1 MKIMLVAF
9 LVIAA
14 IPDWVPARWMSG
26 DPKTIDLIAQTPIN
40 CVLLERK
47 SWSEAF
53 AQQAAKRGIATL
65 GVVRPG
71 GDPLEAARQ
80 AVAEKFYGV
89 VLEGDFD
96 PASANRVRK
105 VLADSRVTLI
115 ELTSRDRLRFDS
127 NEPVVGTYQGLW
139 PGVEDQNAA
148 DAKSAPSGAP
158 WIDTNT
164 GFLRFARASTDKP
177 IWMAN
182 QPPPK
187 DDLPIARYLQAIGD
201 SAMTGA
207 HWVVAL
213 DPGFN
218 RRLLAGDA
226 KALKDWLLIGSNL
239 RYYEEH
245 KDWRAARPHSQL
257 ALVEDASS
265 GALLSGGILDMIAV
279 KHTPVLPVPVPK
291 LHDDSM
297 RGATM
302 AVNVDPSSLNDHQ
315 KEILK
320 SFTSHGGT
328 LLTGPPGWKFPEAKP
343 GQITLEKGDLDK
355 LDEIWKELNSMT
367 GRKNLGA
374 RLFNV
379 STMLSDLTESPD
391 GKSVILQL
399 VNYSDYPVE
408 NITVHLLG
416 KFQHA
421 RLYRPDAP
429 PKDVAPYEVEEGTG
443 VDIDN
448 MSTLAT
454 LVLQ

>member
-1 MKIMLVAF
+1 MLVAF
-9 LVIAA
+9 LLIAA

-26 DPKTIDLIAQTPIN
+26 DPKTLDLITQTPIN
-40 CVLLERK
+40 CVLLEK
-47 SWSEAF
+47 TSWSEVF

-65 GVVRPG
+65 GVIHPG
-71 GDPLEAARQ
+71 GDPLEAARK
-80 AVAEKFYGV
+80 AVSQKLSGV

-96 PASANRVRK
+96 STSRDRVRK
-105 VLADSRVTLI
+105 VLADSRITMV
-115 ELTSRDRLRFDS
+115 ELTSRDRIRFDGDA
-127 NEPVVGTYQGLW
+127 PVIGTYQGLW
-139 PGVEDQNAA
+139 PGVEDENAA

-164 GFLRFARASTDKP
+164 GFLRYAHASTNKP
-177 IWMAN
+177 IWIAN

-187 DDLPIARYLQAIGD
+187 ANLNVTRYLQAIGD
-201 SAMTGA
+201 AAMTGA

-213 DPGFN
+213 DPDFN
-218 RRLLAGDA
+218 QRLLAGDPA
-226 KALKDWLLIGSNL
+226 ALKDWLRIGQNL
-239 RYYEEH
+239 RFYEEH

-291 LHDDSM
+291 LHSDSM
-297 RGATM
+297 RDAKM
-302 AVNVDPSSLNDHQ
+302 AVNVDPGSLNDHQ

-320 SFTSHGGT
+320 AFTRAGGT

-343 GQITLEKGDLDK
+343 GQITLEKADLDK

-379 STMLSDLTESPD
+379 STMLSNLLESPD
-391 GKSVILQL
+391 GKQVILQL

-421 RLYRPDAP
+421 RLYRPEAA
-429 PKDVAPYEVEEGTG
+429 PKDLSPYEVEDGTG
-443 VDIDN
+443 VDVDN
-448 MSTLAT
+448 MSALAT
-454 LVLQ
+454 LVLE

>member
-1 MKIMLVAF
+1 
-9 LVIAA
+9 
-14 IPDWVPARWMSG
+14 
-26 DPKTIDLIAQTPIN
+26 
-40 CVLLERK
+40 
-47 SWSEAF
+47 
-53 AQQAAKRGIATL
+53 
-65 GVVRPG
+65 VR
-71 GDPLEAARQ
+71 R
-80 AVAEKFYGV
+80 
-89 VLEGDFD
+89 
-96 PASANRVRK
+96 

-115 ELTSRDRLRFDS
+115 ELTRRDRIQFDS
-127 NEPVVGTYQGLW
+127 NAPVAGTDQGVW
-139 PGVEDQNAA
+139 PGVENPEDA

-164 GFLRFARASTDKP
+164 GFLRYAKASTGKP
-177 IWMAN
+177 VWIAM

-187 DDLPIARYLQAIGD
+187 ANLTLSRYLQAIGD
-201 SAMTGA
+201 AAMTGA

-213 DPGFN
+213 DPDFN
-218 RRLLAGDA
+218 RRLLAGDPT
-226 KALKDWLLIGSNL
+226 ALKDWRRIGEEL
-239 RYYEEH
+239 HFYQEH

-279 KHTPVLPVPVPK
+279 KHTPVLPVPVPR
-291 LHDDSM
+291 LREGSM
-297 RGATM
+297 REAKM
-302 AVNVDPSSLNDHQ
+302 AVNVDPSTLNDHQ

-320 SFTSHGGT
+320 AFTRAGGT
-328 LLTGPPGWKFPEAKP
+328 LLTGPPGWKFPSARP
-343 GQITLEKGDLDK
+343 GEITLEKADLDK

-379 STMLSDLTESPD
+379 STMISNLLESPD
-391 GKSVILQL
+391 GKQVILHL

-429 PKDVAPYEVEEGTG
+429 EKAVAPYEVEEGTG
-443 VDIDN
+443 VDIDS
-448 MSTLAT
+448 MGAVAT
-454 LVLQ
+454 LVLE